1 MRLTHFGHACL
12 LVEVTD
18 WRILIDPG
26 NYSDGFQDLTGLDAI
41 IVTHQHADHIDPDRF
56 DALVAANRSARVFT
70 DPETA
75 EILLDDGLEVE
86 VLVPGHDVSIGEI
99 TVSPRG
105 ERHAFNHSQVP
116 VVANVG
122 VRLSAEGEPTLFH
135 PGDAYDADAGQV
147 DVLAVP
153 LNAPWTAVRDTI
165 DFVRRIAPEGI
176 VPIHDALL
184 SPTGRK
190 LYLTHVG
197 THGGDNLTLHDLAGA
212 GPVEL
217 R

>member
-1 MRLTHFGHACL
+1 MRITHYGHACL
-12 LVEVTD
+12 LVEVND

-26 NYSDGFQDLTGLDAI
+26 NYSDGFQDLRDLDAI
-41 IVTHQHADHIDPDRF
+41 VVTHQHADHVDPERF
-56 DALVAANRSARVFT
+56 DALVAANRGARVYS
-70 DPETA
+70 DAQTA
-75 EILLDDGLEVE
+75 EILGDDGLDVE
-86 VLVPGHDVSIGEI
+86 VLLVGNDVIIGDV
-99 TVSPRG
+99 TVSPFG
-105 ERHAFNHSQVP
+105 DQHAFNHSGVP
-116 VVANVG
+116 RVANIG
-122 VRLSAEGEPTLFH
+122 VRLTAEGEPTLFH
-135 PGDAYDADAGQV
+135 PGDAYDAEPGPV

-153 LNAPWTAVRDTI
+153 LNAPWTPVRDTI

-197 THGGDNLTLHDLAGA
+197 THGGDNLTLYDLAGQ
-212 GPVEL
+212 GPVEI

>member
-12 LVEVTD
+12 LVEVAD

-56 DALVAANRSARVFT
+56 DALAAANRAGRVFT

-116 VVANVG
+116 VVANIG

-165 DFVRRIAPEGI
+165 DFVRRIAPSGI

-184 SPTGRK
+184 SPVGRK

-197 THGGDNLTLHDLAGA
+197 THGGDNLILHDLAGQ
-212 GPVEL
+212 GTVEL

>member
-12 LVEVTD
+12 LVEIAD

-26 NYSDGFQDLTGLDAI
+26 NYSDGFQDLSGLDAV

-56 DALVAANRSARVFT
+56 DALVAGNRTARLFS

-75 EILLDDGLEVE
+75 EILADDGLDVE
-86 VLVPGHDVSIGEI
+86 VLVPGRDVTVGEV
-99 TVSPRG
+99 TLSGRG

-116 VVANVG
+116 VVANIG
-122 VRLSAEGEPTLFH
+122 VRLAAEGEPTLFH
-135 PGDAYDADAGQV
+135 PGDAYDAEPGHV

-165 DFVRRIAPEGI
+165 DFVRRIAPESI

-184 SPTGRK
+184 APVGRK
-190 LYLTHVG
+190 LYLSHVG
-197 THGGDNLTLHDLAGA
+197 THGGEDLTLLDLAGQ
-212 GPVEL
+212 GPVEV